1 MLIATI
7 EDQLISVIKTHFNGV
22 LKSVES
28 LPSDFDAAEFN
39 RVLRSA
45 PGVFVVFSG
54 GSSIES
60 AQNAQIRG
68 QWTVVALTDN
78 AGGELA
84 RRRGSQVQI
93 GAYEIIERLVALL
106 HDYSLPDVGTLK
118 LQSVENLYNGALDN
132 KGVAMYAAVFGLP
145 MTFENSVTDLSSLD
159 DFVRFDNDI
168 NFVVADTQNE
178 SHDTV
183 ILEQ

>member
-1 MLIATI
+1 MLIAAI
-7 EDQLISVIKTHFNGV
+7 EDQLITVIKDHFNGV

-54 GSSIES
+54 GSSVES
-60 AQNAQIRG
+60 PNNAQIRG

-106 HDYSLPDVGTLK
+106 HDRTIVDVGTLK

-132 KGVAMYAAVFGLP
+132 KGVAMYAAVFSLP
-145 MTFENSVTDLSSLD
+145 MAFEINITDLSSLD
-159 DFVRFDNDI
+159 DFIRFDSDT
-168 NFVVADTQNE
+168 NFAPTDNQNE

-183 ILEQ
+183 LLEQ